1 MRKFEALKTYAE
13 LAWAGYRRLTRQEHR
28 KSYYIIF

>member
-13 LAWAGYRRLTRQEHR
+13 LAWAGYRGLNN
-28 KSYYIIF
+28 